1 VIQRAVADAVNRVVT
16 PEELR
21 RALVEP
27 VPRDEREEVMALVRW
42 FTTRYP
48 SAKARL
54 SYVRRAYAR
63 WGRNARHS

>member
-1 VIQRAVADAVNRVVT
+1 MIQRALADAVNRIVT

-21 RALVEP
+21 RALAEP
-27 VPRDEREEVMALVRW
+27 VPRDEREEVMSLVRW

-48 SAKARL
+48 SANARL

-63 WGRNARHS
+63 WRRSARQF